1 MAVFRVNVP
10 VTTSEPRVSVDA
22 GLPVGRHR
30 FRLVAVDTAGLRS
43 SPHEAIVTVQ
53 QVIGPGP
60 IVVNPGPIVVNPGPI
75 VPGPIVPGPIT
86 PTPVIRS
93 RPAGTTGVRT
103 TTRRRRRKEEPS

>member
-75 VPGPIVPGPIT
+75 VPGPIT